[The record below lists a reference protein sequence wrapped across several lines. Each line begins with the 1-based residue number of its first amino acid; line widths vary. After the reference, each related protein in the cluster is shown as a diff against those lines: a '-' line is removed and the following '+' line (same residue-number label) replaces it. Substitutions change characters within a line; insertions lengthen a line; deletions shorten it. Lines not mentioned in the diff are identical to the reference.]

1 LHADLAYNGFMGF
14 FGRLSLGWG
23 FMGEAFSM
31 AKQNRQLLRPSMY
44 SVIVGIVYWM
54 IWLGIFIGAKI
65 DFESTTGQ
73 VLGAVSTFGSFT
85 IFYFFMGMT
94 VNMVDVHIKGGTPT
108 LGEAYADAKQNFVA
122 ILFLALISTIVEL
135 LAKAARRNTRGGGG
149 AAIVLSIIA
158 GIVESVWTMI
168 AFLLL
173 PAIIIEDASLG
184 EALRRVRDISKGNI
198 LQIGIGEIGIRMVTN
213 IIGFFVFLLLFGF
226 GYFSFGVLGG
236 TVGTIL
242 GVLVCGTVLC
252 LYCAFASYL
261 RMAYYTCLYVW
272 AADLLGNGPQ
282 AEAPLPL
289 ARVLNRRGH

>member
-1 LHADLAYNGFMGF
+1 MGF
-14 FGRLSLGWG
+14 FDRLSMGWS

-31 AKQNRQLLRPSMY
+31 AKENRQLLRPSVY
-44 SVIVGIVYWM
+44 SVMVGIVYWV
-54 IWLGIFIGAKI
+54 IWLVIFLGAEI
-65 DFESTTGQ
+65 DFESTGGQ
-73 VLGAVSTFGSFT
+73 ILGAISTFGSFA

-108 LGEAYADAKQNFVA
+108 LGEAYADAKQNIVA
-122 ILFLALISTIVEL
+122 ILFLALISTIVEI
-135 LAKAARRNTRGGGG
+135 LAKAARQNGRAKGG
-149 AAIVLSIIA
+149 AAIVLSIVA
-158 GIVESVWTMI
+158 SIVESIWTMI

-173 PAIIIEDASLG
+173 PAIIIEDCSLG
-184 EALRRVRDISKGNI
+184 EALKRVRDISKGNI

-213 IIGFFVFLLLFGF
+213 IIGFFVFLLIFGF

-236 TVGTIL
+236 TVGTVL

-252 LYCAFASYL
+252 LYAAFASYL

-272 AADLLGNGPQ
+272 AADLLGHGPN

-289 ARVLNRRGH
+289 ARVLNRR